1 MFVRLRGRSG
11 VVREYN
17 ALVDPG
23 AEYCI
28 IPKVD
33 AYGLGYPEA
42 ANDDP
47 ISPAENTL
55 TFTSYDGYLKT
66 ALIQMAQVE
75 IGTMCFGNVDFVALD
90 LPQVTGF
97 DVVLG
102 RSLLQFMKLEF
113 DYSVGQLK
121 MERIT
126 RGVEE

>member
-1 MFVRLRGRSG
+1 VFVRLIGRSG
-11 VVREYN
+11 AVREYN

-23 AEYCI
+23 AEYCV

-55 TFTSYDGYLKT
+55 TFTSYNGYLK
-66 ALIQMAQVE
+66 AAFIQMAQVE
-75 IGTMCFGNVDFVALD
+75 IGTMSFGNVDFVALD

-102 RSLLQFMKLEF
+102 RSLLQFTKLEF
-113 DYSVGQLK
+113 DYSVGQLR
-121 MERIT
+121 MEHIIK
-126 RGVEE
+126 GAEE